1 MINLLQIGLA
11 VIQNLDSGAAS
22 VRKELQ
28 SWRLGKLQFNFD
40 MCKVKVLVFRLN
52 NNLETI

>member
-1 MINLLQIGLA
+1 MINLLQICLA
-11 VIQNLDSGAAS
+11 VNRNLDSGAAS